1 MKAVFILSLP
11 FLASM
16 SFADH
21 SHQVEEVF
29 VDGQKISSMSTTLD
43 VSEQNVVDTSQVLK
57 IMPGANV
64 NRNGALT
71 GIAQYRGLFGDRV
84 AVTID
89 GSEVVS
95 GGPNAMDSPLSYAS
109 PMITESITVDRGIA
123 SVSKAPE
130 SMGGHISAK
139 MARGKYN
146 DTSDFDFS
154 GFFGSRYNTV
164 GDQSVVAGRLTGA
177 SDAHRIS
184 LLAEVDRGDDIETP
198 AGVISP
204 SEMSRD
210 RADLSY
216 GYKSEDADFLIYG
229 GVLDTTDAG
238 TPALAMDIRSIET
251 DLAGLQYSRKTN
263 EQLRFGV
270 VLNTNDVEHW
280 MDNFSLRT
288 APANMMMFRQN
299 FATGEGTSG
308 KLYGELVLD
317 FAMLGFGL
325 TAKQAEHNSTITNPN
340 AAAFEVINF
349 NNIERDNTSV
359 YVELIQSTKKQ
370 SWEVGASYNRVATN
384 AGDVG
389 ASGMMGMM
397 GTNAGLLADG
407 FNTADR
413 DLDFNNANVVAKY
426 AYSLNDDTKM
436 LVEVGS
442 KARAPSHQ
450 ELYLWLPLQATGG
463 LADGRSYIGN
473 VNLDSERSNEINV
486 GFEYKTDT
494 VQIAPQ
500 IFYKKIND
508 YIQGTAATNM
518 TANMVSTMMSGA
530 AALQF
535 NNIDAKISGLD
546 VAWNYSISD
555 AFFLEGVASI
565 VNAERAD
572 EDDYLYRQSPNNLR
586 TALHYAENNV
596 HVTLENHIYQSQN
609 DVSEYNAEQES
620 AGYGLINLRV
630 SWQPIDSLSLE
641 ARADNLA
648 DKQYQDHLAGVNR
661 VMAVD
666 IPQGER
672 LYGAERSFTAG
683 VRYNF

>member
-21 SHQVEEVF
+21 SHHIEEVF

-139 MARGKYN
+139 MARGQYN
-146 DTSDFDFS
+146 DSSDFDFS

-184 LLAEVDRGDDIETP
+184 LLVEVDRGDDIETP

-216 GYKSEDADFLIYG
+216 GYKSKDADFLIFG

-251 DLAGLQYSRKTN
+251 DLFGLQYARKTS
-263 EQLRFGV
+263 EELRLGV
-270 VLNTNDVEHW
+270 TLNTNDVEHW

-299 FATGEGTSG
+299 YATGEGVSA
-308 KLYGELVLD
+308 KLFGEL
-317 FAMLGFGL
+317 ALGFAKLNFGFV
-325 TAKQAEHNSTITNPN
+325 AKQAEHNSTITNPN
-340 AAAFEVINF
+340 PSAAAFEVINF
-349 NNIERDNTSV
+349 NNVERDTTSV
-359 YVELIQSTKKQ
+359 YFELIRPTKKQ
-370 SWEVGASYNRVATN
+370 NWEIGASYNRVSTS
-384 AGDVG
+384 AGDIG
-389 ASGMMGMM
+389 ASGMPAMM
-397 GTNAGLLADG
+397 QSNADLLADG

-413 DLDFNNANVVAKY
+413 DLDFNSANVVAKY

-436 LVEVGS
+436 LMEVGS

-473 VNLDSERSNEINV
+473 LDLDSERSNEINI
-486 GFEYKTDT
+486 GFEYRTDS

-500 IFYKKIND
+500 VFYKKIND

-518 TANMVSTMMSGA
+518 T
-530 AALQF
+530 ALQF

-565 VNAERAD
+565 VSAERTD
-572 EDDYLYRQSPNNLR
+572 EDDYLYRQSPNNIR

-596 HVTLENHIYQSQN
+596 HVTLENHIYQSQD
-609 DVSEYNAEQES
+609 DVSEYNGEQVS
-620 AGYGLINLRV
+620 AGYGLVNLRV
-630 SWQPIDSLSLE
+630 SWQPMDSLSLE
-641 ARADNLA
+641 ARVDNIA

-683 VRYNF
+683 VRYSF

>member
-21 SHQVEEVF
+21 SHHVEEVF
-29 VDGQKISSMSTTLD
+29 VDGQKISAMSTTLD

-109 PMITESITVDRGIA
+109 PMITEAITIDRGIA

-139 MARGKYN
+139 MARGQYN
-146 DTSDFDFS
+146 DSSDFGFS

-177 SDAHRIS
+177 SDTHRIS

-216 GYKSEDADFLIYG
+216 GYKSKDADFLVYG

-251 DLAGLQYSRKTN
+251 DLAGLQYSRKASD
-263 EQLRFGV
+263 QLRFGV
-270 VLNTNDVEHW
+270 VLNANDVEHW

-288 APANMMMFRQN
+288 APADMMMFRQN
-299 FATGEGTSG
+299 FATGEGASG
-308 KLYGELVLD
+308 KLYGELALD
-317 FAMLGFGL
+317 FAILGFGL

-340 AAAFEVINF
+340 NPAFEVINF
-349 NNIERDNTSV
+349 NDIERDNTSI
-359 YVELIQSTKKQ
+359 YVELVQSAKKQ
-370 SWEVGASYNRVATN
+370 NWEVGVSYNRVATS

-389 ASGMMGMM
+389 ASGMPAMM
-397 GTNAGLLADG
+397 ATNADLLSDA
-407 FNTADR
+407 FNAADR

-426 AYSLNDDTKM
+426 AYALNDDTKM

-473 VNLDSERSNEINV
+473 LDLESERSNEINL
-486 GFEYKTDT
+486 GFEYKTNT

-508 YIQGTAATNM
+508 YIQGTAA
-518 TANMVSTMMSGA
+518 TMMSGA

-565 VNAERAD
+565 VNAERTD
-572 EDDYLYRQSPNNLR
+572 EDDNLYRQSPNNLR

-596 HVTLENHIYQSQN
+596 HVTLENHIYQSQD
-609 DVSEYNAEQES
+609 DVSEYNDEQES

-641 ARADNLA
+641 ARVDNLA

-672 LYGAERSFTAG
+672 LFGAERSFTAG